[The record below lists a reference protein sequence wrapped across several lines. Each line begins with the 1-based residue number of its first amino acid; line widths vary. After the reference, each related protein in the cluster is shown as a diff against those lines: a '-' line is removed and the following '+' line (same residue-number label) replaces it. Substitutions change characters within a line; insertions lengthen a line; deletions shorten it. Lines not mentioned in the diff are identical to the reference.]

1 MSEVAQTVLPEY
13 VEPFC
18 LYLDLK
24 KGQLIDIEVAAQ
36 VALALGAAI
45 RDAAFIMDPSIK
57 VRIELLSGTEGS
69 FSFNTF
75 IKSINPKDLLTK
87 KNLKALAVLCVAWFV
102 THSLDY
108 AFDKGAD
115 IATALIEA
123 HFSHTQETPGL
134 SEQDK
139 QDIARQVALLLEKN
153 IASDKV
159 QAIYRVLNSDS
170 SISGVGASTRHSERP
185 QNIVPRTEFPSRS
198 GLQKTS
204 EQQTYSRTKDHE
216 MVLTLISPVLLDES
230 PRRWRFSSPGG
241 EFGASMKDEKFLKS
255 LIQGHTKIP
264 MVADIQMDVI
274 LQVKEVFKDGIWEIK
289 ERDVIDV
296 RRVFEPQPDP
306 EFDFNK
312 PS

>member
-1 MSEVAQTVLPEY
+1 
-13 VEPFC
+13 
-18 LYLDLK
+18 
-24 KGQLIDIEVAAQ
+24 
-36 VALALGAAI
+36 
-45 RDAAFIMDPSIK
+45 
-57 VRIELLSGTEGS
+57 
-69 FSFNTF
+69 
-75 IKSINPKDLLTK
+75 
-87 KNLKALAVLCVAWFV
+87 
-102 THSLDY
+102 
-108 AFDKGAD
+108 
-115 IATALIEA
+115 
-123 HFSHTQETPGL
+123 
-134 SEQDK
+134 
-139 QDIARQVALLLEKN
+139 
-153 IASDKV
+153 
-159 QAIYRVLNSDS
+159 
-170 SISGVGASTRHSERP
+170 
-185 QNIVPRTEFPSRS
+185 
-198 GLQKTS
+198 
-204 EQQTYSRTKDHE
+204 